1 MITIDSSLQEN
12 RMKSINRNSLEVV
25 PQSTTNYLNP
35 IDIKGLIEAGKSEHS
50 YPLNATGIEDAAN
63 KYFAQKHQYIRID
76 EVSALTT
83 LAKSSINLWVS
94 QGKFLAPITLSPTVK
109 VWKLQDVIDWVE
121 SHKESK

>member
-1 MITIDSSLQEN
+1 
-12 RMKSINRNSLEVV
+12 MKSINRSTLEVV
-25 PQSTTNYLNP
+25 PPNKVNHLNP
-35 IDIKGLIEAGKSEHS
+35 IDLKGLIGASQPDQS
-50 YPLNATGIEDAAN
+50 YPLNAIGIEEAAK
-63 KYFAQKHQYIRID
+63 KYFSQKHQYIRID

-109 VWKLQDVIDWVE
+109 IWKLQDVIDWVE